1 MLVSDV
7 QQNDSYMHIY
17 SIYCI
22 YTAYTYIHIFIYIHV
37 CMTVASV
44 VSDFLGPRG
53 LQPTRLLC
61 LWDFPGKISGVSC
74 HALLQGIFLTQGLNP
89 HLLCLL
95 CCRWILHPLSDTGK
109 PSYTHTRTRTHRLL
123 HILFHYR
130 LLQDTEYSFLC
141 YTVGPCWLSIFCI
154 VILWPSHAKS

>member
-44 VSDFLGPRG
+44 MSDFLGPRG

-95 CCRWILHPLSDTGK
+95 CCRWILHPLSDRGS
-109 PSYTHTRTRTHRLL
+109 PHTHAHAHTHAGFY
-123 HILFHYR
+123 IFFSITDY
-130 LLQDTEYSFLC
+130 YKI
-141 YTVGPCWLSIFCI
+141 LSIVSC
-154 VILWPSHAKS
+154 VIQWDLAGYLFSV